1 MGKHKSLERHYNK
14 WGYIFILPFVLAFLI
29 FHLWPMI
36 STFYYAFCDLKRV
49 SVITEPPK
57 LLTSNGL
64 PWYKNFQD
72 LFATSS
78 FKISI
83 KNTFVFMIC
92 QIIPEWILAFWL
104 AATMTDRRLKVKGR
118 SMFRTSFFFPKLV
131 FGSSMGYRVFFSITG
146 YVASSVAFALTAAA
160 IDGFGVTEK
169 DFEFFLSN
177 RFLIA
182 AVSVFMHFGITF
194 IYAVAG
200 MTSIPVEVFEAAE
213 MDGSSRL
220 HTFFHVTLPSIRPIL
235 FFIVVV
241 SVVDGLNM
249 SDIPAMLSDRYDVS
263 RTGLTMMNFLE
274 NMLSM
279 GQVWDRASAFSLVLF
294 ALSVII
300 SGFIYFFLIRDRY
313 EAKLARLRRK
323 EKREERRLARAAKAM
338 TA

>member
-1 MGKHKSLERHYNK
+1 MGKKKSLERHYNK

-36 STFYYAFCDLKRV
+36 TTFYYAFCDLKRV
-49 SVITEPPK
+49 SVITEMPK
-57 LLTSNGL
+57 PLTSNGL

-104 AATMTDRRLKVKGR
+104 AAMMTDRRLKVKGR
-118 SMFRTSFFFPKLV
+118 SIFRTSFFFPKLV
-131 FGSSMGYRVFFSITG
+131 FGSSMGYRVFFNITG
-146 YVASSVAFALTAAA
+146 YVASSVAFILTAAA

-169 DFEFFLSN
+169 DFNFFLSN

-213 MDGSSRL
+213 IDGSSRL
-220 HTFFHVTLPSIRPIL
+220 HTFFHVTLPNMRPIL

-249 SDIPAMLSDRYDVS
+249 SDIPSMLSDRYDVS
-263 RTGLTMMNFLE
+263 RTGLTMMTFLQ
-274 NMLSM
+274 NMLGM

-294 ALSVII
+294 ALSAII

-313 EAKLARLRRK
+313 EAKLARIRRK
-323 EKREERRLARAAKAM
+323 EKREERKAQKAAKAM